1 MRGLR
6 ASRLSTVAEKL
17 CRPASYSGS
26 VDGLL
31 TRAVARHGNQRDER
45 AAFECA
51 PKIQPPAGIRG
62 RPPIGRPATV
72 PGARPFSTGDAAAQH
87 PRHARS
93 AVSMDTLGAG
103 TWPSAARGLPSVIFR
118 LGRGTPAVCANR
130 HSGAWSLGGGG
141 GGETV
146 GGGCHADASKLRQRG
161 PARRRRRGARV
172 GGRPKDMAHWIGR
185 RRRRRRQW
193 IGRIWVSLP
202 PHCRRRR
209 THPPRRRTKRSCADR
224 WRAPVTA

>member
-1 MRGLR
+1 MARADCSAVRTRVQWAVGWLHQSARSDDTARMLTRSNQSVGGLPYHQTPGASVAKMRGLR

-103 TWPSAARGLPSVIFR
+103 TWPSAARGLPSVILR

-130 HSGAWSLGGGG
+130 HSGAWCLDGGGG
-141 GGETV
+141 GDTV
-146 GGGCHADASKLRQRG
+146 G
-161 PARRRRRGARV
+161 
-172 GGRPKDMAHWIGR
+172 KDG
-185 RRRRRRQW
+185 
-193 IGRIWVSLP
+193 
-202 PHCRRRR
+202 
-209 THPPRRRTKRSCADR
+209 T
-224 WRAPVTA
+224 